1 MHQLDQIAAGQTPDD
16 LLDAAA
22 MSAADARTAAR
33 RLPRRGHGGPGAAS
47 GVRLSLRRTE
57 GGAGSRQ
64 VDDGGPRHPVA
75 PAEWCAIDLELTG
88 LHRSDEI
95 IAIGAVPIRDGAL
108 ILGEAMYSL
117 ARPEHPP
124 KHASVLVHKLRSV
137 DLREAPPLDDAID
150 QLLETMTGRVP
161 VFHTAMVERAFL
173 GKELRRRRL
182 RLPDDV
188 DTEVLGRLWLRQRDG
203 VTPGGPA
210 AVTTGTGAGPARG
223 GPPSRAGRRPDDGQG
238 VHRAGQPPRRRVAAD
253 GRLAAG
259 GRAGAGRDRR
269 SDAAGFGTG

>member
-1 MHQLDQIAAGQTPDD
+1 M
-16 LLDAAA
+16 
-22 MSAADARTAAR
+22 
-33 RLPRRGHGGPGAAS
+33 
-47 GVRLSLRRTE
+47 RLSLKR
-57 GGAGSRQ
+57 GDAGSRSAQ
-64 VDDGGPRHPVA
+64 LDGVDRDTPWRQ
-75 PAEWCAIDLELTG
+75 AEWCAIDLELTG

-95 IAIGAVPIRDGAL
+95 IAIGAVPIREGAL
-108 ILGEAMYSL
+108 ILGEAMYTL

-150 QLLETMTGRVP
+150 RLLETLNGRVP

-203 VTPGGPA
+203 ATPGGLPLA
-210 AVTTGTGAGPARG
+210 
-223 GPPSRAGRRPDDGQG
+223 
-238 VHRAGQPPRRRVAAD
+238 
-253 GRLAAG
+253 RLAAVLGQPGEDPHHALGDALTTAKAFIALASHLDVETPQTVGSLQAAERELG
-259 GRAGAGRDRR
+259 GGTRR
-269 SDAAGFGTG
+269 FGPG

>member
-1 MHQLDQIAAGQTPDD
+1 M
-16 LLDAAA
+16 
-22 MSAADARTAAR
+22 
-33 RLPRRGHGGPGAAS
+33 
-47 GVRLSLRRTE
+47 RLSLRR
-57 GGAGSRQ
+57 GDAGNRSAQLDGVDRDTPWRQ
-64 VDDGGPRHPVA
+64 
-75 PAEWCAIDLELTG
+75 AEWCAIDLELTG

-95 IAIGAVPIRDGAL
+95 IAIGAVPIREGAL
-108 ILGEAMYSL
+108 ILGEAMYTL

-150 QLLETMTGRVP
+150 HLLETLNGRVP

-203 VTPGGPA
+203 ATPGGLPLA
-210 AVTTGTGAGPARG
+210 
-223 GPPSRAGRRPDDGQG
+223 
-238 VHRAGQPPRRRVAAD
+238 
-253 GRLAAG
+253 RLAAVLGQPGEDPHHALGDALTTAKAFIALASHLDVVTPQTVGSLQAAERELG
-259 GRAGAGRDRR
+259 GGTRR
-269 SDAAGFGTG
+269 FGPG